1 MEPLIEAATQ
11 HIEQLRLDMHEGLA
25 GMPPEALN
33 TPAYP
38 VGNTIA
44 GLVAHMYDA
53 GNYLLHTGLSL
64 AVARDRDAQF
74 AATIPDDQTLLAHI
88 DRSTANLV
96 SLTVRY
102 TSAELAAHQD
112 YRGNT
117 TMGAW
122 FVMHTCTHLLE
133 HWGSIQTIRDT
144 HTAAATI
151 TAKEA

>member
-1 MEPLIEAATQ
+1 MDPLIEATTET
-11 HIEQLRLDMHEGLA
+11 IEQLRLDMREGLVGIA
-25 GMPPEALN
+25 PEILN

-38 VGNTIA
+38 AGNTIA

-53 GNYLLHTGLSL
+53 GNYLLHTGLGM

-74 AATIPDDQTLLAHI
+74 AATIPDAQALLAHI
-88 DRSTANLV
+88 DRSTENL
-96 SLTVRY
+96 LTLTARY
-102 TSAELAAHQD
+102 TGTELAAHRD

-117 TMGAW
+117 IVGAW

-133 HWGSIQTIRDT
+133 HWGGIQTIRDV
-144 HTAAATI
+144 HRASATA